1 MDAIQ
6 IVQIVLIPLITLG
19 LTILWE
25 SARDIRKRKLEK
37 DREIYQE
44 LREYF
49 EGDIDLVAFFQNHS
63 VGDPTRVECIDQF
76 LRLLEKLKR
85 PGFLFTY
92 DSLEK
97 LRIELLEKLEEFNV
111 LASKNLF
118 VHSKLDGFYELKYS
132 REAEYGM
139 NPETLE
145 KFDRLRKKI
154 DGLGTE
160 IYRTYKK
167 LSDKAQRKL

>member
-1 MDAIQ
+1 MDIIEIGQ
-6 IVQIVLIPLITLG
+6 IFLIPILTLLLNIG
-19 LTILWE
+19 WE
-25 SARDIRKRKLEK
+25 SVRDVYKRKNEK

-63 VGDPTRVECIDQF
+63 VGDPTRDECIDQF

-85 PGFLFTY
+85 PGFLFTH

-97 LRIELLEKLEEFNV
+97 LRIELLEKLEEFYV
-111 LASKNLF
+111 LTSKNMF

-132 REAEYGM
+132 REAEYDM

-145 KFDRLRKKI
+145 KFNRLRKKI

-167 LSDKAQRKL
+167 LSEKAQRKL